1 MARENADC
9 AITLAQK
16 KEENNMDCFY
26 CEKAEKLESLMIEIA
41 ALEVSTVYLNRDQK
55 HKGRVIIALNRHA
68 REYHELSNTERNQ
81 YFKEVA
87 MTAQALENLYQPDK
101 INYGT
106 YGDLVSHLHIHMVP
120 KHEGGLGW
128 GAPFRDTPEGKVFL
142 AQGEYDNI
150 VAELRNEILNLEKT
164 FE

>member
-1 MARENADC
+1 
-9 AITLAQK
+9 
-16 KEENNMDCFY
+16 MDCFY
-26 CEKAEKLESLMIEIA
+26 CEKAEKLESLMLEIVVLEA
-41 ALEVSTVYLNRDQK
+41 ATVYLNRDQK

-68 REYHELSNTERNQ
+68 REYHELEELERNL

-87 MTAQALENLYQPDK
+87 MIGQAIQHLYKPDK

-128 GAPFRDTPEGKVFL
+128 GAPFRDGAESKVFL
-142 AQGEYDNI
+142 AQEEYDEI
-150 VAELRNEILNLEKT
+150 VAEMKSEILKLAQDYK
-164 FE
+164 